1 MSKTI
6 TPSFNQSLDALR
18 VINEIAQT
26 LHRAHTLQ
34 QIAQNSVDALHK
46 YSESPLVAFFLLDAE
61 QQRLERLAQIGF
73 SEDVLRLAI
82 ILPLQGSLSGYTISE
97 RDLIFCPD
105 IRTDSRL
112 EPGVQRALLAQGII
126 SMISVPILYQDEA
139 LGVINLLFDR
149 QIGLNTIQRET
160 FLAIGKTIGLSIS
173 NVRLIEQLK
182 SEIAERKRIE
192 SEISALNKDLENR
205 IAQRTAELEQRSY
218 QIETANRELEAF
230 SYTVSHD
237 LRAPLRAISG
247 FSAILLKEK
256 QANLDEEARHLLEQI
271 NTAAQ
276 QMNNLI
282 LSLLN
287 IARLTRA
294 PLQCQDVNLSALA
307 EEIVARLDAQDPQ
320 HKFTFHIQ
328 PNLQAQADP
337 QLMRT
342 VLENLLN
349 NACKYSAKKE
359 APHVW
364 FGAQEQ
370 NDQTIYYVR
379 DNGIGFDMK
388 YSDKLFGAF
397 QRLHHTEEFPGHGI
411 GESSVKRIIH
421 RHGGRVWAES
431 TPGEG
436 ATFYFTLGATR

>member
-1 MSKTI
+1 MTKAI
-6 TPSFNQSLDALR
+6 QPFLKRFADALQ

-26 LHRAHTLQ
+26 LHHAHTLQ
-34 QIAQNSVDALHK
+34 QIAQHSAETLHK
-46 YSESPLVAFFLLDAE
+46 YSESPLVAFFLLNSE
-61 QQRLERLAQIGF
+61 QQRLERLAQAGF
-73 SEDVLRLAI
+73 SENVLRISAT
-82 ILPLQGSLSGYTISE
+82 LPLHGSISGCTIAE
-97 RDLIFCPD
+97 RDLIFCPN
-105 IRTDSRL
+105 IRTDPRL
-112 EPGVQRALLAQGII
+112 EPSVQRALIAQG
-126 SMISVPILYQDEA
+126 MISLISIPILYENEA

-149 QIGLNTIQRET
+149 EISLNTVERET
-160 FLAIGKTIGLSIS
+160 FLAIGKTIGLSIV
-173 NVRLIEQLK
+173 NVRLIHQLR
-182 SEIAERKRIE
+182 SEIAERQRIQ

-205 IAQRTAELEQRSY
+205 IAQRTAELEQRTH
-218 QIETANRELEAF
+218 QMEAANLELEGF
-230 SYTVSHD
+230 SYSVSHD

-247 FSAILLKEK
+247 FSTILLREK

-276 QMNNLI
+276 QMNSLI
-282 LSLLN
+282 ESLLN
-287 IARLTRA
+287 IARLARV
-294 PLQCQDVNLSALA
+294 PLQFQEVNLSALA
-307 EEIVARLDAQDPQ
+307 EDIVTELDAQDPQ
-320 HKFTFHIQ
+320 HKVSFHIQ

-388 YSDKLFGAF
+388 YGNKLFVAF
-397 QRLHHTEEFPGHGI
+397 QRLHHAEEFPGHGI
-411 GESSVKRIIH
+411 GLASVKRIIH
-421 RHGGRVWAES
+421 RHGGQVWAES
-431 TPGEG
+431 EPGRG
-436 ATFYFTLGATR
+436 ATFYFTLPG